1 MKRLLII
8 LILVI
13 CSLTAS
19 AATYYVATTG
29 DDGAAG
35 SLAAPWLTW
44 QKGFETIVAGDT
56 LYIRGGTYASAGAS
70 VGADYRAVSVDN
82 HDGTSGDLIVVLN
95 YTGEIPILDCA
106 TMSADAPHYGIML
119 INCSYWYVKGLQV
132 KNVPQHA
139 SGDWTQG
146 IAVLYS
152 TNITLERCVSHHN
165 GGVGIGSAY
174 GATDDI
180 LFLNCD
186 SYANAD
192 PYTVSPGAYGNA
204 DGFGMEESAAG
215 STVTLTGCRSWNNS
229 DDGYDCW
236 DSDGQVTLDKCW
248 TWHNGYRENQSTTG
262 GDGNGFKLGRTD
274 TADSTVFARTV
285 VNCLSFLNRYTGYAT
300 NNAKCLIY
308 FYHSTAY
315 DNGYGGFLVSGF
327 EWLPFVFKNL
337 ISAENLYNFNN
348 AALDNVVTDSLSYH
362 ATWMPTGPAV
372 TSADFVSVDSTGVSG
387 ARQIDGS
394 LPILTYLHLASTSD
408 CKDRGINNTGV
419 STDGDGNTRG
429 YLPDLG
435 AFEYVDDRH
444 VINGSNYVI
453 NGEKLVIIKR

>member
-1 MKRLLII
+1 MKKLITILL
-8 LILVI
+8 LI

-435 AFEYVDDRH
+435 AFEYVDDRY
-444 VINGSNYVI
+444 VINDSKYVN